1 MKAIRIGCLLSI
13 VPCLLLLTGC
23 TTPHNFPKDAAII
36 GASGVSGVW
45 GHGEIKGV
53 VLTGKAATADNVA
66 AAAAALPN
74 VLK

>member
-1 MKAIRIGCLLSI
+1 MKRLSF
-13 VPCLLLLTGC
+13 VLAVLSVSLLLTGC
-23 TTPHNFPKDAAII
+23 MTRHNLPKDAAII

-53 VLTGKAATADNVA
+53 VLTGKAATAENVKA
-66 AAAAALPN
+66 AAEALPD

>member
-1 MKAIRIGCLLSI
+1 MKRSFCLLST
-13 VPCLLLLTGC
+13 VSCLLITAGC
-23 TTPHNFPKDAAII
+23 TTPHNLPKDAAII

-53 VLTGKAATADNVA
+53 VLTGKAATPENVK
-66 AAAAALPN
+66 AAAAALPE

>member
-1 MKAIRIGCLLSI
+1 MKPILCALCA
-13 VPCLLLLTGC
+13 LLLTSGC